1 MVLIGACQSI
11 PNLHLPLTLCL
22 YQEYFMLNVLAIM
35 AGGSIGAVCRHGIF
49 LFVQRFA
56 GPVFPAGTLTV
67 NLLGSFLIGFIWCLF
82 DETNW
87 SHEWRLFIFTGLLAS
102 FTTFSTFTRETFQLF
117 KVGDWK
123 TALIY
128 ATISNIFGILLVFFG
143 ILLCKRMILILR

>member
-1 MVLIGACQSI
+1 MVFLGS
-11 PNLHLPLTLCL
+11 NLHLPFTTYL

-35 AGGSIGAVCRHGIF
+35 AGGSIGAICRHGTF
-49 LFVQRFA
+49 LLVQRFS
-56 GPVFPAGTLTV
+56 GPVFPAGTLVV

-128 ATISNIFGILLVFFG
+128 TTISNVFGILLVFCG
-143 ILLCKRMILILR
+143 ILLCKRMILMLR

>member
-1 MVLIGACQSI
+1 
-11 PNLHLPLTLCL
+11 
-22 YQEYFMLNVLAIM
+22 MLNVLAIM

-143 ILLCKRMILILR
+143 ILLCKRMILMLR

>member
-1 MVLIGACQSI
+1 
-11 PNLHLPLTLCL
+11 
-22 YQEYFMLNVLAIM
+22 MLNVLAIM
-35 AGGSIGAVCRHGIF
+35 AGGSIGAICRHGTF
-49 LFVQRFA
+49 LLVQRFS
-56 GPVFPAGTLTV
+56 GPVFPAGTLVV

-123 TALIY
+123 AALIY
-128 ATISNIFGILLVFFG
+128 ATISNVFGILLVFCG
-143 ILLCKRMILILR
+143 ILLCKRMILMLR

>member
-1 MVLIGACQSI
+1 MVFLGS
-11 PNLHLPLTLCL
+11 NLHLPFTTYL

-35 AGGSIGAVCRHGIF
+35 AGGSIGAICRHGTF
-49 LFVQRFA
+49 LLVQRFS
-56 GPVFPAGTLTV
+56 GPVFPAGTLVV

-128 ATISNIFGILLVFFG
+128 ATISNVFGILLVFCG
-143 ILLCKRMILILR
+143 ILLCKRMILMLR